1 VILPVLRPGVVTL
14 CKSRGLL
21 GRIVDLMASET
32 VSMCQCSPSLSGRA
46 AGVSDL
52 QVTAKSLNRHRL
64 HLSRDSSAFGS
75 FRILLHQRKEKKG
88 FREKGGFDKGKPYY
102 GSCGCRNALRDQHLE
117 TGGNRP
123 LDCTEGRKVRVSA
136 ERGSAVKLKKSN
148 AGLRVSC
155 REVAE
160 ASDVVPSNS
169 RSFLKP
175 AAFQD
180 EEGSFSCRSGP
191 ERWPDIVEGYACGQA
206 FHENLP
212 ECLAEPPLWKLGN
225 ADNAST
231 SGTVES
237 LRQQEG
243 PSATLNS
250 PKQLNSQCCKPEDRQ
265 ENASNRRRQV
275 AKGDFQT
282 VVESAAPASCTPAGS
297 IALVTEQ
304 TASLNG
310 AKQSQARHTETD
322 MRLPLQSLE
331 PFTDIRQVDVGH
343 ANGLEGG
350 PNGMREPVAGN
361 EEGEV
366 GSSNT
371 AFPQRS
377 ESGLEGSR
385 VTVQA
390 LIEGREFGK
399 LVEFLDCSSE
409 QGVSP
414 ESICSGREI
423 IDMLAQY
430 GSVDLALR

>member
-1 VILPVLRPGVVTL
+1 
-14 CKSRGLL
+14 
-21 GRIVDLMASET
+21 
-32 VSMCQCSPSLSGRA
+32 MCQCSPNLSGRGA
-46 AGVSDL
+46 VVLDL
-52 QVTAKSLNRHRL
+52 QVTAKSLSRHRL
-64 HLSRDSSAFGS
+64 HLSRDSSALGF
-75 FRILLHQRKEKKG
+75 FRTLLHQRKEKKG

-102 GSCGCRNALRDQHLE
+102 GSCGCRNALRDQHVE
-117 TGGNRP
+117 MGGNRP

-148 AGLRVSC
+148 AGLQVSC

-206 FHENLP
+206 FHDTLP
-212 ECLAEPPLWKLGN
+212 ECLAEPPLWKLGK

-231 SGTVES
+231 SGIVDS

-250 PKQLNSQCCKPEDRQ
+250 PEQLNSHCCEPEDRQ
-265 ENASNRRRQV
+265 ENASKRRTQV
-275 AKGDFQT
+275 AKGDFQS
-282 VVESAAPASCTPAGS
+282 VVESAVPASCTPAGS
-297 IALVTEQ
+297 VALVTEQ
-304 TASLNG
+304 TASVNG
-310 AKQSQARHTETD
+310 AEQSQARHTEID

-343 ANGLEGG
+343 ADCLEGG
-350 PNGMREPVAGN
+350 PDGMREPVAGS

-366 GSSNT
+366 GSSN
-371 AFPQRS
+371 AEFPGRS
-377 ESGLEGSR
+377 DSGLEGPR

-390 LIEGREFGK
+390 LIRGREFGK
-399 LVEFLDCSSE
+399 LMEYLDCLSK

-414 ESICSGREI
+414 ESICSGEEI
-423 IDMLAQY
+423 IDMLAHN